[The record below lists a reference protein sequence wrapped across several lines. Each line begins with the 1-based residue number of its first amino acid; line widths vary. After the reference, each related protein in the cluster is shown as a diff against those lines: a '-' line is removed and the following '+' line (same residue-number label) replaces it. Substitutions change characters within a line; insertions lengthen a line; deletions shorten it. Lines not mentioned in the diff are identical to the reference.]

1 MSSSFFKAFCLFPI
15 TIYVMCSC
23 STGKA
28 ASDVSAKNATIVTIM
43 SRKSVRSYSDRKV
56 TDEQIMTLLK
66 AAMAAPSGRNVQ
78 PWRFVVLT
86 DKNVMRGLSES
97 LPYAKMLA
105 NAQLAI
111 VVCGD
116 TTYRNRKTGEIV
128 PNNLWVDDCSA
139 ATENLLLAAESMGL
153 GAVWTAAYPY
163 PERYDAVRAA
173 LGLPDNIMP
182 LCVVP
187 IGYPSGDE
195 KPKDKFKPENI
206 HFNKW

>member
-1 MSSSFFKAFCLFPI
+1 
-15 TIYVMCSC
+15 MCSC

-187 IGYPSGDE
+187 IGYPAGDE